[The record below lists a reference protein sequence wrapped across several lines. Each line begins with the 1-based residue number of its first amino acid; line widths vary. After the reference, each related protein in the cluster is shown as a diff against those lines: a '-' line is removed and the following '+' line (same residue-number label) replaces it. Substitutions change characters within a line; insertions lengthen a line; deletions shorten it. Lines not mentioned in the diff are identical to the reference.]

1 MKEFAALQ
9 DMSQMPFMERLI
21 NALIVTAL
29 GMGITFIVL
38 ILLLYAIKAMSVLLN
53 PAKAPTDLVEDKPI
67 VKQEPVKAQ
76 VVAQD
81 DEEEL
86 VALLIAAIA
95 ASSGQ
100 SYDQIKIRGYKEVG
114 NNIPLWSQAG
124 VLETM
129 NREIY

>member
-9 DMSQMPFMERLI
+9 DMSQMPVMERLI

-38 ILLLYAIKAMSVLLN
+38 ILLLFAIKAMSRLLN
-53 PAKAPTDLVEDKPI
+53 PVKAPTDLVKDQPQAK
-67 VKQEPVKAQ
+67 KEPLQ
-76 VVAQD
+76 VVSQD

-86 VALLIAAIA
+86 IAILIAAIA

-100 SYDQIKIRGYKEVG
+100 SQDQIKIRGYREVG

>member
-95 ASSGQ
+95 ASSGDRK
-100 SYDQIKIRGYKEVG
+100 SV
-114 NNIPLWSQAG
+114 
-124 VLETM
+124 V
-129 NREIY
+129 